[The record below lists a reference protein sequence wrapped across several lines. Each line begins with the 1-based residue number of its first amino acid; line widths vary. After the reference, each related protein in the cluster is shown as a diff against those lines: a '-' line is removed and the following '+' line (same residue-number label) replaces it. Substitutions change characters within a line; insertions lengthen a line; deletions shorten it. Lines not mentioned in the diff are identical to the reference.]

1 MVNRREALLGFGV
14 LALSSSV
21 RAQKG
26 APSNDDELSKLV
38 AAFDFFRKRN
48 GDDYAIGCAQICTR
62 CLHEQ
67 SNGKDRGA
75 ASSLLGNLASSIPGD
90 RHARFCHKLGF

>member
-1 MVNRREALLGFGV
+1 MFNRREAFFGFGV

-21 RAQKG
+21 RAQKD

-62 CLHEQ
+62 CFHEQ

-75 ASSLLGNLASSIPGD
+75 ASAFWAISPVRSRGTGT
-90 RHARFCHKLGF
+90 HGFATS